1 MSVLVSS
8 TLVREAASISIKSRL
23 LLLSISRHE
32 SHFPHG
38 VSLIPSL
45 HKSDFANIRAMLV
58 LPTPRVPENKYALC
72 ILLSFIELLSD

>member
-1 MSVLVSS
+1 VSS
-8 TLVREAASISIKSRL
+8 TLVREAASISIRSRL

-45 HKSDFANIRAMLV
+45 HKSDFANILAIVV

-72 ILLSFIELLSD
+72 ILLSFIELLRD